1 MLLPGLR
8 RPLTRRERSTGPNIK
23 PPWLFLAVAASK
35 KLAPTGCVSSPA
47 GASWLAINASL

>member
-8 RPLTRRERSTGPNIK
+8 RPLTRRERSAGPNIK
-23 PPWLFLAVAASK
+23 PSWLFWAVAASK